1 MVNMTVKSE
10 NNLEW
15 FTADD
20 NSSLSLPIAD
30 SVSAGFPSPAEEY
43 IELNLDLNKALVK
56 NPGAT
61 FYARVKGTSMQDAG
75 IHDGDILIVD
85 KSLAAGNGKKAVCFI
100 DGEFTLKTLKIE
112 EDQIWLMPANANY
125 QPIPVTENND
135 FTVWGIVTYVIKKM

>member
-1 MVNMTVKSE
+1 MMVKSGE
-10 NNLEW
+10 NLEW
-15 FTADD
+15 FTADA
-20 NSSLSLPIAD
+20 NSAMSLPIAEK
-30 SVSAGFPSPAEEY
+30 VSAGFPSPAEEY
-43 IELNLDLNKALVK
+43 IELTLDLNKALVK

-112 EDQIWLMPANANY
+112 NDTIWLIPANSSFK
-125 QPIPVTENND
+125 PIAVTEDND